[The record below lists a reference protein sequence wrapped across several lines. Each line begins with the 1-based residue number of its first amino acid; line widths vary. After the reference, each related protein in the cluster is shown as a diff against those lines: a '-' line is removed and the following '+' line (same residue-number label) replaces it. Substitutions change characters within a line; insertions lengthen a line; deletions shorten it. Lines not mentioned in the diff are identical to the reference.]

1 MGEWSINVIIIIV
14 IIITTIIIVVI
25 VIIII
30 IIIIIIIVIIIIII
44 IFIITPTKIVWSMV
58 YLPVVKLKHRE
69 QIYCSTSNNTL
80 KHCLVGVGLIF
91 FLNAIEPR

>member
-14 IIITTIIIVVI
+14 VIITTIIIIVI
-25 VIIII
+25 VI